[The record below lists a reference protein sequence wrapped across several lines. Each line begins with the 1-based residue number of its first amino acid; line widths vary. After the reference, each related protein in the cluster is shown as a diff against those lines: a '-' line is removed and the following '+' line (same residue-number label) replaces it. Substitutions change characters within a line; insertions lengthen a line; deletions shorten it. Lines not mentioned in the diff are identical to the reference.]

1 MSSKIMRYVVPLDE
15 IEFTL
20 SLRGLVL
27 FVAATDDVL
36 ELFVMEDDE
45 LTAYPHTFK
54 IFENG
59 ESIYGFVYVASFK
72 TDKARHLFRF
82 VGVEES
88 WKEEEWQPSTNGEP
102 VESAEPQPLQQ

>member
-1 MSSKIMRYVVPLDE
+1 M
-15 IEFTL
+15 
-20 SLRGLVL
+20 
-27 FVAATDDVL
+27 AASDDIL

-45 LTAYPHTFK
+45 LTAFPQTFK

-88 WKEEEWQPSTNGEP
+88 WKDEEWQPSTSGELA
-102 VESAEPQPLQQ
+102 ESAEHQQ